1 MKNESKTRL
10 VWSDDPK
17 DKAKVEDRKGREAA
31 LPEATDEFVQ
41 SKQWTAVFRIESSGR
56 GGKTVTVIDKL
67 PRQEKFLR
75 DLTKE
80 LKAKCGAG
88 GTHLMNDDHGV
99 IEIQGDKR
107 KEIKAVFDKKGIPY
121 KGM

>member
-1 MKNESKTRL
+1 MSDFKNRL

-17 DKAKVEDRKGREAA
+17 DKAKVQDRKGREAA
-31 LPEATDEFVQ
+31 LPEASDEFVR
-41 SKQWTAVFRIESSGR
+41 SKQWTAVFRIETGSR

-67 PRQEKFLR
+67 PRQEKFVR
-75 DLTKE
+75 ELTKE
-80 LKAKCGAG
+80 LKAKCGTG
-88 GTHLMNDDHGV
+88 GTHLLSDDHGV

-107 KEIKAVFDKKGIPY
+107 KEIKAIFEKKGIPY